1 MEDQQMKKLCLRI
14 ECTYAAAQ
22 TMYWAM
28 ACTIQGFTSV
38 FLSHRGLS
46 DGQIG
51 VTVSII
57 SVLGILLQLFVS
69 NFCDHHPEIALK
81 KIITA
86 INIYTAFWVGV
97 MKLSVM
103 PPLLLAAVFILA
115 EAPQRVNTGL
125 MNALFMQYNN
135 AGIPARFGWPRG
147 VGSMGWALGAFFFG
161 RIIAG
166 SGRTPDMLLSMF
178 LFFAIFAVASVM
190 AMPGNANSEKKIKT
204 KEVPSSYK
212 EMLLGNRT
220 LRLFLVSLM
229 FLGIGQ
235 VSISTFLNR
244 IVEAVGGGTA
254 EQGIAILIQ
263 SGMELPM
270 MVLSPILLK
279 RFKAGTLVAFCMF
292 SYTVRTILLMLC
304 GSLTALYCVMSFG
317 LICYGIYGFAAI
329 LFVNDIVDVDQKVR
343 AQSLITLCF
352 TGGIG
357 GVIGNIA
364 GGSIL
369 EHYGINMVYLF
380 SVVFSLLGFGTMLL
394 SLASWNKQQRERV
407 H

>member
-1 MEDQQMKKLCLRI
+1 MEDKTMKKLCLRI
-14 ECTYAAAQ
+14 ETTYALAT

-38 FLSHRGLS
+38 FLAYRGLT

-51 VTVSII
+51 VTVSCI
-57 SVLGILLQLFVS
+57 SVLGILLQLVIS
-69 NFCDHHPEIALK
+69 NFCDHHPKLALK
-81 KIITA
+81 RIIA
-86 INIYTAFWVGV
+86 MINIWTSFFVGI
-97 MKLSVM
+97 MRFSVL
-103 PPLLLAAVFILA
+103 PPLAVAVLFILA

-125 MNALFMQYNN
+125 LNALFMQYNN

-147 VGSMGWALGAFFFG
+147 VGSLGWALGAFFFG
-161 RIIAG
+161 RIIAD
-166 SGRTPDMLLSMF
+166 RTPDTLLTMF
-178 LFFAIFAVASVM
+178 LFFAVFSIGSVLM
-190 AMPGNANSEKKIKT
+190 MPGSGNSEQKLKT
-204 KEVPSSYK
+204 KEIPTSYK
-212 EMLLGNRT
+212 DMLLGNRT
-220 LRLFLVSLM
+220 LRLFLIALM

-244 IVEAVGGGTA
+244 IVESLGGGTA

-270 MVLSPILLK
+270 MVFSPVLLR

-292 SYTVRTILLMLC
+292 SYTVRTVLLMLC
-304 GSLTALYCVMSFG
+304 GSLTALYGIMAFG

-343 AQSLITLCF
+343 AQSLISLCF

-357 GVIGNIA
+357 GVVGNIA
-364 GGSIL
+364 GGAII
-369 EHYGINMVYLF
+369 EAFGITWVY
-380 SVVFSLLGFGTMLL
+380 VFSAAFSLIGLGFMLL
-394 SLASWNKQQRERV
+394 SLRSWKKQLRSKTY
-407 H
+407 